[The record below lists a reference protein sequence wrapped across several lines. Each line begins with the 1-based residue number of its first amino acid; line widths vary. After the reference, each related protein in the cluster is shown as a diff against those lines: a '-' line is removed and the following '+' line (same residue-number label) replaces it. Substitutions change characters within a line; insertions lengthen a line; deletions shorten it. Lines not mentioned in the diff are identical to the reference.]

1 MFNFRNFCP
10 VCLESV
16 TDWSTRCPRCH
27 YHPDSYNRAQDDVA
41 LVARYRLP
49 DNDGRRWRRFLPA
62 WLGGGAAEMPA
73 QSDRAVARKT
83 HAG

>member
-10 VCLESV
+10 VCLEPV

-41 LVARYRLP
+41 LIARYRLL

-62 WLGGGAAEMPA
+62 WLGGAAAHA
-73 QSDRAVARKT
+73 QSDRAAATKT
-83 HAG
+83 RAG